1 MKILY
6 VINGYNDG
14 GAELGL
20 LDLVENGFF
29 AGHDLILYALARKRG
44 RVRDRLLALL
54 GPDRVRWL
62 SDAPCLSDLA
72 LPKATAQLARV
83 FNAHQ
88 PDVII
93 LSLPQANLTGRIAS
107 IIVPRATVVSFEHNM
122 NYKRKV
128 AHRLMAVT
136 APLVD
141 AVFYDHPDTW
151 RSVRAVFPRL
161 PDAAA
166 HYVPLTVVKPLAA
179 PASIPT
185 GRRHCVTTMR
195 LDRLKNHIE
204 LFHAI
209 RILVD
214 RGYELMLTVAG
225 EGFMRPQLE
234 RLADELQLGEQVRL
248 VGFVEKPD
256 ELLRQ
261 CDTYILSST
270 NEGLSRSV
278 VEAMAAGLL
287 VVSTDVGGIREYG
300 VHGENM
306 IKSAGPGRH
315 ELAAA
320 IGAALDLGQD
330 ARRLQEGALRTVEQE
345 FSPPVVQ
352 QHWKAALG
360 AIENARRMRARSSSM
375 SSSIK

>member
-20 LDLVENGFF
+20 LDLVEHGFF
-29 AGHDLILYALARKRG
+29 AGHDVVVYALARKRG

-62 SDAPCLSDLA
+62 SDAPMLSDLA
-72 LPKATAQLARV
+72 LPTAAARLARV
-83 FNAHQ
+83 FNAEQ

-93 LSLPQANLTGRIAS
+93 LSLPQANFTGRLAS
-107 IIVPRATVVSFEHNM
+107 FVVPRAIVVSFEHNM
-122 NYKRKV
+122 NYKRRV
-128 AHRLMAVT
+128 AHRLMSLT

-151 RSVRAVFPRL
+151 RSVREVFPRL
-161 PDAAA
+161 PDASAY
-166 HYVPLTVVKPLAA
+166 YVPLTVVEPREA

-185 GRRHCVTTMR
+185 GCRHCVTTMR
-195 LDRLKNHIE
+195 LDRLKNHVE
-204 LFHAI
+204 LFHAV

-214 RGYELMLTVAG
+214 RGYELVLTVAG
-225 EGFMRPQLE
+225 EGFMRQELEQLRDALDLRE
-234 RLADELQLGEQVRL
+234 RVRL
-248 VGFVEKPD
+248 VGFVENPA

-300 VHGENM
+300 VDGENM
-306 IKSAGPGRH
+306 IKSKGPGRH
-315 ELAAA
+315 DLATA
-320 IGAALDLGQD
+320 IATALDLGQG
-330 ARRLQEGALRTVEQE
+330 ARRLQESALRTVQQQ
-345 FSPPVVQ
+345 FSPGVVQ
-352 QHWKAALG
+352 QHWRAALEALECVRNQRAPAVG
-360 AIENARRMRARSSSM
+360 A
-375 SSSIK
+375 